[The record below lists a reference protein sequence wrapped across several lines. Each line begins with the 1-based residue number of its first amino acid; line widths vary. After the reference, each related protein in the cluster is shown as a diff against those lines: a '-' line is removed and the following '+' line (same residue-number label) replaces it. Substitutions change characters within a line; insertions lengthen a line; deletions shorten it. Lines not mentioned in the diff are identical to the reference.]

1 MCIILNFFL
10 FLFSA
15 LFFLVGGF
23 IIFPQ
28 QERASNVVQLQ
39 YMCGI
44 RAYLYWLS
52 TYIFDLAIYIAVSV
66 FILLLI
72 FIYEGIDGVQIFSG
86 TNETSA
92 MFAVMLAF
100 AVPGILYCY
109 LFSYKTSS
117 AGAFTAFLMVSLFTG
132 MMVTLVVQA
141 LILSGD
147 AYYTNLGQNLKW
159 LLLILPPF
167 GVSYS
172 ILNFSRKAAK
182 NYQFGAMSDNERTL
196 ACRFDYN
203 PCCDG
208 RKFF

>member
-1 MCIILNFFL
+1 MY
-10 FLFSA
+10 FSFPA

-39 YMCGI
+39 YMCGV
-44 RAYLYWLS
+44 RAYLYWLT
-52 TYIFDLAIYIAVSV
+52 TYIFDLAVYVLVSIV
-66 FILLLI
+66 ILLII
-72 FIYEGIDGVQIFSG
+72 FLYEQIHGAHIFSG
-86 TNETSA
+86 SHETTA

-109 LFSYKTSS
+109 LFSYKSSS

-132 MMVTLVVQA
+132 MMVTLVVQG

-147 AYYTNLGQNLKW
+147 AYYTNLGQNLRYV
-159 LLLILPPF
+159 LLILPPF

-172 ILNFSRKAAK
+172 ILNFARKASK
-182 NYQFGAMSDNERTL
+182 NYQFGVMSDSERVIT
-196 ACRFDYN
+196 CRFDSN
-203 PCCDG
+203 PCCKS
-208 RKFF
+208 RCLFKK